1 MQITY
6 SRFSGNFFLGVI
18 ISDGRISFLF
28 DAFFQR
34 ILENPDVS
42 GADDNAIIVFQWS
55 FSVDW
60 GSIDQNP
67 TVFFHRG
74 NEGLVLLIGQ
84 LDDGMLVVNSIME
97 GCVKSEQLLR

>member
-42 GADDNAIIVFQWS
+42 GADDNAIIVF
-55 FSVDW
+55 
-60 GSIDQNP
+60 
-67 TVFFHRG
+67 
-74 NEGLVLLIGQ
+74 
-84 LDDGMLVVNSIME
+84 
-97 GCVKSEQLLR
+97 